1 MQMLQWLVPSKTR
14 LKLMNDYQYLD
25 QHFLRVC
32 QMIYFFFFNI
42 IVGMLCFHE
51 ENCMGKQSQGPFKKF
66 I

>member
-1 MQMLQWLVPSKTR
+1 
-14 LKLMNDYQYLD
+14 MNDYQYLD

-32 QMIYFFFFNI
+32 QIIYFFFCNI

-51 ENCMGKQSQGPFKKF
+51 ENCMGNQSQGPFKKF